1 MVDKE
6 YYTKRIA
13 EAGPVGLVALNLE
26 LTLDFLQKARK
37 IYDSDKEQSRLCITR
52 AREGIENLI
61 QSLDFDVQISFDF
74 YELYKYVYGLLCD
87 VQHSNDEKKVNK
99 ALDESAEIV
108 ESLASA
114 WRALA
119 DKTNEEPP
127 VDFGEGPKIYS
138 GLTYGKDG
146 KANEYIDQTAGGYKA

>member
-13 EAGPVGLVALNLE
+13 QAGPVGLVALNFE

-37 IYDSDKEQSRLCITR
+37 MYSTDKEQSRQCITR

-61 QSLDFDVQISFDF
+61 QSLDFDVSVSFDF

-87 VQHSNDEKKVNK
+87 VQQSGDNEKVSK
-99 ALDESAEIV
+99 ALVETIEIV
-108 ESLASA
+108 GNLTKA
-114 WRALA
+114 WRELA
-119 DKTNEEPP
+119 DKTDEEPLETE
-127 VDFGEGPKIYS
+127 DSPKIYT
-138 GLTYGKDG
+138 GLTYDKDG
-146 KANEYIDQTAGGYKA
+146 KPAEYVDETSGGFKI